1 MNSKLVVAI
10 GILTIVAAAPA
21 GLASPLLHLPPTHSP
36 SLIERTGSGE
46 SVRSWFDW
54 LNGGLGDS
62 PVEKPAMRKPA
73 RQKRVARK
81 QVKITCD
88 AAARIIAG
96 YAFSEVTPVSC
107 SGASYVF
114 QAKREEKAFSVT
126 LSARNGDLIKVKR
139 AVVTAS
145 R

>member
-1 MNSKLVVAI
+1 
-10 GILTIVAAAPA
+10 
-21 GLASPLLHLPPTHSP
+21 
-36 SLIERTGSGE
+36 
-46 SVRSWFDW
+46 
-54 LNGGLGDS
+54 
-62 PVEKPAMRKPA
+62 MRKPA

-96 YAFSEVTPVSC
+96 YAFSEVTPVRC